1 MMTGVVADLGA
12 LMMAI
17 PTHMSTGRRLS
28 TTSTSF
34 VKSLLKKRIKGREKV
49 SKGA

>member
-17 PTHMSTGRRLS
+17 PAHMSTGRRLS

>member
-17 PTHMSTGRRLS
+17 PAHMSMVRRLS
-28 TTSTSF
+28 ATGTSF
-34 VKSLLKKRIKGREKV
+34 VKSPLKKRIKGREKV